1 MLVSITLIFAGFV
14 LLIWSADRFVM
25 GAAALARN
33 LGASPLLIGLT
44 IVGFGTSA
52 PEILVSGMASLQGN
66 PGLAIGNA
74 LGSNIANIGLILGI
88 TAIVVPLAVNS
99 DVLRKEYPLLL
110 IVSMVS
116 YVLLMDDELG
126 RMDGAIL
133 MLGLFASMFIV
144 VKIGQRRQQS
154 DELAQEFTD
163 EIPAD
168 MSTGRSIM
176 WFCIGLV
183 LLLIGS
189 RLLVTGAVDIAKAFG
204 VSDLVIGLTI
214 VAVGT
219 SLPELA
225 TSIASALKGEHEMA
239 VGNILGSNLYN
250 LLATS
255 GTGGAAA
262 GHAGDAGT
270 DTGAIPHGYRTRW
283 QGQYHPHGWRH
294 PVADLHCLPVLG
306 ILCESL
312 SILWTPILLLTV
324 GTSFEDSPHGAVG
337 STA

>member
-1 MLVSITLIFAGFV
+1 MLVSIALVFVGFA

-66 PGLAIGNA
+66 PGLAVGNA

-110 IVSMVS
+110 VVSMVS
-116 YVLLMDDELG
+116 YLILMDGELG

-133 MLGLFASMFIV
+133 LTGLFISMFIV
-144 VKIGQRRQQS
+144 VKIGQRRQKS
-154 DELAQEFTD
+154 DVLAQEFTD

-168 MSTGRSIM
+168 MSMARSIL

-189 RLLVTGAVDIAKAFG
+189 RLLVTGAVDIARTLG
-204 VSDLVIGLTI
+204 VSDLIIGLTI
-214 VAVGT
+214 VAIGT

-225 TSIASALKGEHEMA
+225 TSITSAIKGEHELA
-239 VGNILGSNLYN
+239 VGNIIGSNLYN
-250 LLATS
+250 LLAVLS
-255 GTGGAAA
+255 
-262 GHAGDAGT
+262 
-270 DTGAIPHGYRTRW
+270 IPGLVAP
-283 QGQYHPHGWRH
+283 G
-294 PVADLHCLPVLG
+294 PVADEVLTRDMPLMLG
-306 ILCESL
+306 LTLVLYLMSMGRHGKGKINRLAG
-312 SILWTPILLLTV
+312 TFLLTV
-324 GTSFEDSPHGAVG
+324 FVAYQSWIYYG
-337 STA
+337 SI

>member
-1 MLVSITLIFAGFV
+1 MLVSIALILVGFA

-33 LGASPLLIGLT
+33 MGISPLLIGLT

-52 PEILVSGMASLQGN
+52 PEMLVSGMASLQGN
-66 PGLAIGNA
+66 AGLAIGNA

-110 IVSMVS
+110 FVSMAS
-116 YVLLMDDELG
+116 YVIVMDGNLG

-133 MLGLFASMFIV
+133 LSGLFISMFIL
-144 VKIGQRRQQS
+144 VKIGKRRQKS
-154 DELAQEFTD
+154 DVLAQEFTD
-163 EIPAD
+163 EIPSD
-168 MSTGRSIM
+168 MSSGQSIM

-183 LLLIGS
+183 VLLIGS
-189 RLLVTGAVDIAKAFG
+189 RLLVTGAVDIARTFG

-225 TSIASALKGEHEMA
+225 TSITSALKGEHELA
-239 VGNILGSNLYN
+239 VGNVIGSNLYN
-250 LLATS
+250 LLAVLAIPGLLSPGPVAQEILQRDMPVMLGLTLTLFLM
-255 GTGGAAA
+255 GTGRGGKGSINRLAGA
-262 GHAGDAGT
+262 
-270 DTGAIPHGYRTRW
+270 
-283 QGQYHPHGWRH
+283 
-294 PVADLHCLPVLG
+294 
-306 ILCESL
+306 
-312 SILWTPILLLTV
+312 ILLLV
-324 GTSFEDSPHGAVG
+324 FVAYQFWVYYG
-337 STA
+337 SL

>member
-1 MLVSITLIFAGFV
+1 MLVSIALICAGFA

-66 PGLAIGNA
+66 PGLAVGNA

-88 TAIVVPLAVNS
+88 TAVVVPLAVNS

-110 IVSMVS
+110 VVSMVS
-116 YVLLMDDELG
+116 YVLLMDGELG
-126 RMDGAIL
+126 RIDGAIL
-133 MLGLFASMFIV
+133 MLGLFLSMFIV
-144 VKIGQRRQQS
+144 VKIGRQRQQS
-154 DELAQEFTD
+154 DVLAQEYTD

-168 MSTGRSIM
+168 MSTGKSIM

-189 RLLVTGAVDIAKAFG
+189 RLLVTGAVDIANAFG

-225 TSIASALKGEHEMA
+225 ASIASALKGEHELA

-250 LLATS
+250 LLAVLSIPGLVSPGPVAEEVLKRDMPVMLGLTLALFLM
-255 GTGGAAA
+255 GTGRNGK
-262 GHAGDAGT
+262 GSVTRFAGT
-270 DTGAIPHGYRTRW
+270 
-283 QGQYHPHGWRH
+283 
-294 PVADLHCLPVLG
+294 
-306 ILCESL
+306 S
-312 SILWTPILLLTV
+312 LLLAFV
-324 GTSFEDSPHGAVG
+324 AYQSWVYYASL
-337 STA
+337 

>member
-1 MLVSITLIFAGFV
+1 MLVSIALILVGFA

-33 LGASPLLIGLT
+33 MGVSPLLIGLT

-52 PEILVSGMASLQGN
+52 PEMLVSGMASLQGN
-66 PGLAIGNA
+66 AGLAIGNA

-110 IVSMVS
+110 FVSMAS
-116 YVLLMDDELG
+116 YVIVMDGNLG

-133 MLGLFASMFIV
+133 LSGLFISMFIL
-144 VKIGQRRQQS
+144 VKIGKRRQKS
-154 DELAQEFTD
+154 DVLAQEFTD
-163 EIPAD
+163 EIPSD
-168 MSTGRSIM
+168 MSSGQSIM

-183 LLLIGS
+183 VLLIGS
-189 RLLVTGAVDIAKAFG
+189 RLLVTGAVDIARTFG

-225 TSIASALKGEHEMA
+225 TSITSALKGEHELA
-239 VGNILGSNLYN
+239 VGNVIGSNLYN
-250 LLATS
+250 LLAVLAIPGLLSPGPVAQEILQRDMPVMLGLTLTLFLM
-255 GTGGAAA
+255 GTGRGGKGSINRLAGA
-262 GHAGDAGT
+262 
-270 DTGAIPHGYRTRW
+270 
-283 QGQYHPHGWRH
+283 
-294 PVADLHCLPVLG
+294 
-306 ILCESL
+306 
-312 SILWTPILLLTV
+312 ILLLV
-324 GTSFEDSPHGAVG
+324 FVAYQFWVYYG
-337 STA
+337 SL

>member
-1 MLVSITLIFAGFV
+1 MLVSITLIFVGFV

-33 LGASPLLIGLT
+33 LGLPPLLIGLT

-110 IVSMVS
+110 IVSVVS
-116 YVLLMDDELG
+116 YVLLKVDELG
-126 RMDGAIL
+126 RMVGAIL
-133 MLGLFASMFIV
+133 MLGLFISMFIV

-154 DELAQEFTD
+154 DVLAQEFTD

-168 MSTGRSIM
+168 MSTLQSIM
-176 WFCIGLV
+176 WFCLGLV

-250 LLATS
+250 LLAVLSIPGLVSPGPVEQEVLQRDMPVMLGLTLALVLM
-255 GTGGAAA
+255 GTGRHGKGSINRLAGA
-262 GHAGDAGT
+262 
-270 DTGAIPHGYRTRW
+270 
-283 QGQYHPHGWRH
+283 
-294 PVADLHCLPVLG
+294 
-306 ILCESL
+306 
-312 SILWTPILLLTV
+312 ILLLAFV
-324 GTSFEDSPHGAVG
+324 AYQCWVYYESL
-337 STA
+337 

>member
-33 LGASPLLIGLT
+33 LGVSPLLIGLT

-126 RMDGAIL
+126 RVDGAIL
-133 MLGLFASMFIV
+133 MLGLFISMFIV
-144 VKIGQRRQQS
+144 VKIGKRRQQS
-154 DELAQEFTD
+154 DVLAQEFTD
-163 EIPAD
+163 EIPSD
-168 MSTGRSIM
+168 MSTARSVM

-189 RLLVTGAVDIAKAFG
+189 RLLVTGAVDVAKTFG

-225 TSIASALKGEHEMA
+225 TSIASGLKGEHEMA

-250 LLATS
+250 LLAVLSIPGLVSPGPVAQEVLRRDMPVMLGLTLALFLM
-255 GTGGAAA
+255 GTGRHGKGNITRMAGAVLLLAF
-262 GHAGDAGT
+262 
-270 DTGAIPHGYRTRW
+270 
-283 QGQYHPHGWRH
+283 
-294 PVADLHCLPVLG
+294 VAYQCWVYY
-306 ILCESL
+306 ESL
-312 SILWTPILLLTV
+312 
-324 GTSFEDSPHGAVG
+324 
-337 STA
+337 

>member
-1 MLVSITLIFAGFV
+1 MLVSVALIFVGFA

-33 LGASPLLIGLT
+33 LGVPPLLIGLT

-88 TAIVVPLAVNS
+88 TAIVVPLTVNS

-110 IVSMVS
+110 VVSMIS
-116 YVLLMDDELG
+116 YVLLMDGELG
-126 RMDGAIL
+126 RVDGTIL
-133 MLGLFASMFIV
+133 MLGLFLSMFIV
-144 VKIGQRRQQS
+144 VKIGQQRQQS
-154 DELAQEFTD
+154 DVLAQEFTD

-168 MSTGRSIM
+168 MSTGQSVM

-189 RLLVTGAVDIAKAFG
+189 RLLVTGAVDIAEAFG

-225 TSIASALKGEHEMA
+225 TSITSALKGEHELA

-250 LLATS
+250 LLAVLSIPGLVSPGPVAEEVLTRDMPVMLGLTLALFLM
-255 GTGGAAA
+255 GTGRHGK
-262 GHAGDAGT
+262 GSITRLAGT
-270 DTGAIPHGYRTRW
+270 T
-283 QGQYHPHGWRH
+283 
-294 PVADLHCLPVLG
+294 
-306 ILCESL
+306 
-312 SILWTPILLLTV
+312 LLLAFV
-324 GTSFEDSPHGAVG
+324 AYQSWVYYG
-337 STA
+337 SL

>member
-116 YVLLMDDELG
+116 YILLMDDELG

-154 DELAQEFTD
+154 DVLAQEFTD

-214 VAVGT
+214 VAIGT

-250 LLATS
+250 LLAVLSIPGLVSPGPVAQEVLQRDMPVMLGLTLALFLM
-255 GTGGAAA
+255 GTGRGGKGSISRMA
-262 GHAGDAGT
+262 G
-270 DTGAIPHGYRTRW
+270 
-283 QGQYHPHGWRH
+283 
-294 PVADLHCLPVLG
+294 V
-306 ILCESL
+306 
-312 SILWTPILLLTV
+312 ILLLTFV
-324 GTSFEDSPHGAVG
+324 AYQFWVYYASL
-337 STA
+337 